1 MIAVESGM
9 VLAAGLGR
17 RLRPITETVPK
28 PLVPIR
34 GRTLLDRALDHLE
47 AAGVATA
54 VVNAYYKAEMVERH
68 LAGRERPKIAISRE
82 ESLLDTGG
90 GVQQA
95 LPLLGEAFY
104 VINSDAVWVDGPV
117 PVLTRLARA
126 FDPERHDALLLMHE
140 TVWAVGYD
148 GLGDF
153 FLDPWGVPRRRRE
166 REVVPYLFAGVQL
179 LSQRL
184 FEGEAPGAFSMNR
197 LWDKAIARGRILC
210 LVHDSAWFD
219 VGTPAGLAA
228 TEARLAERYPS
239 T

>member
-1 MIAVESGM
+1 VIAVETGM

-17 RLRPITETVPK
+17 RLRPITENLPK
-28 PLVPIR
+28 PLVPVR

-47 AAGVATA
+47 AVGVKRA
-54 VVNAYYKAEMVERH
+54 VVNAHYNAEMVERH
-68 LAGRERPKIAISRE
+68 LAQRERPQIVISRE

-90 GVQQA
+90 GVVQA
-95 LPLLGEAFY
+95 LPHLGEPFY

-117 PVLTRLARA
+117 PALTRLARA
-126 FDPERHDALLLMHE
+126 FDPARHDALLLLHE

-179 LSQRL
+179 LSRRL
-184 FEGEAPGAFSMNR
+184 FEGEAPGVFSMNR
-197 LWDKAIARGRILC
+197 LWDKAMEQGRILC

-219 VGTPAGLAA
+219 VGTPEGLAA